1 MEGLLDPEKWNKSS
15 ATPRSW
21 PPSRAEIGYY
31 CWSTSTRRKS
41 SALASHYRDGVILHE
56 GKTNTLR
63 RFKED
68 VKEVKEGFECGLTI
82 EKWQDIV
89 EGDIFEFYQKKEVAR
104 TL

>member
-1 MEGLLDPEKWNKSS
+1 MKSNKSS
-15 ATPRSW
+15 AK
-21 PPSRAEIGYY
+21 AEVLA
-31 CWSTSTRRKS
+31 TFKS
-41 SALASHYRDGVILHE
+41 SKSGTIAGLQVREGKIVRGCFLRITRDGVILHE

-89 EGDIFEFYQKKEVAR
+89 VGDIFEFYQKKEIAR